1 MSLQIFGTTRA
12 PILGLG
18 SPEKKWHLDVVLV
31 EKNIIYYKEG
41 SGASFQRL
49 WAM

>member
-18 SPEKKWHLDVVLV
+18 SLEEKWHLDVVLV
-31 EKNIIYYKEG
+31 ESNRIYYKEG